1 MANDRPI
8 YLDNNA
14 TTRVD
19 PRVLAAM
26 LPYLSDEMGNAASR
40 NHVFGRLA
48 REAVQRARGEVAA
61 LIGASGDEI
70 VWTSGATES
79 DNLAVQGAARM
90 HEERGRHLVTTTVE
104 HKAVLDACHFLERQG
119 HGVTYVC
126 VDRHGRVEA
135 EKVGAAIRADTV
147 LVSVMAANN
156 ELGTLNPVADIGRAC
171 KERGVLLHCDAT
183 QAIGKVPVN
192 VEAMGVDLLSIS
204 GHKLHGPK
212 GVGALYVRQKRPRVR
227 IAPLLYG
234 GGHEDGLRSG
244 TLNVPGIVGLGAACA
259 LARAEM
265 TAEAARIA
273 RLRDRLWEGLQRGLG
288 EVVARNSHPREC
300 LPNTLNVRFDGV
312 EGDRLI
318 FAMPG
323 LAISS
328 GSACTTSSL
337 EPSYVL
343 RAIGLRDDQIY
354 GSLRFSLGRFNTEA
368 EIDAAI
374 AIVVNAVTRVRVMT
388 GTKVESSIE
397 PGLFDAAAAR
407 RRRAP

>member
-1 MANDRPI
+1 
-8 YLDNNA
+8 
-14 TTRVD
+14 
-19 PRVLAAM
+19 
-26 LPYLSDEMGNAASR
+26 
-40 NHVFGRLA
+40 
-48 REAVQRARGEVAA
+48 
-61 LIGASGDEI
+61 
-70 VWTSGATES
+70 
-79 DNLAVQGAARM
+79 
-90 HEERGRHLVTTTVE
+90 
-104 HKAVLDACHFLERQG
+104 
-119 HGVTYVC
+119 
-126 VDRHGRVEA
+126 
-135 EKVGAAIRADTV
+135 
-147 LVSVMAANN
+147 
-156 ELGTLNPVADIGRAC
+156 
-171 KERGVLLHCDAT
+171 
-183 QAIGKVPVN
+183 
-192 VEAMGVDLLSIS
+192 MGVDLLSIS